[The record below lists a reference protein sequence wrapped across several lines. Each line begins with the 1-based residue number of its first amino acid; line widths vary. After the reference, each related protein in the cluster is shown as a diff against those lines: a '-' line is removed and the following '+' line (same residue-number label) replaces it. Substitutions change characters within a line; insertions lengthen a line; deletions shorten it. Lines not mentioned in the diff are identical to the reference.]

1 MRGRHTYAILKMMGL
16 EETIAKSIE
25 DYIDI
30 AVKLGKDK
38 GFRKIISE
46 KIASNKNKVYRDN
59 ECIEGL
65 EKFFED
71 VVYSYSKKVL

>member
-1 MRGRHTYAILKMMGL
+1 LMRGRHTYAILKMMGL

-38 GFRKIISE
+38 GFRKSISESISTKKHIINKDTSCIRGIEEFLE
-46 KIASNKNKVYRDN
+46 KIAKGNKT
-59 ECIEGL
+59 
-65 EKFFED
+65 
-71 VVYSYSKKVL
+71 